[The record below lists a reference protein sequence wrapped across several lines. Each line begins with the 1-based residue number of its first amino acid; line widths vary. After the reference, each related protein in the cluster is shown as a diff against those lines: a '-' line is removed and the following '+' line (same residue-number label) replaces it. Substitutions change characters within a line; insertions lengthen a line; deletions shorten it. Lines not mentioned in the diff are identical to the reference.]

1 MINRSIKH
9 LLPAI
14 AISLF
19 TSNAY
24 GQKEEKHNFDIT
36 KNLDIFHSLVR
47 ETNMFYVDSIQ
58 PEKMIR
64 KGIDAMLYSL
74 DPYTNYIPE
83 SDMEDFKFMTTGEYG
98 GIGSMIMARDGGVF
112 ISEPY
117 EGMPALTYGLKA
129 GDQILEIDGVSMKDK
144 QVSDA
149 SNLLKGEANTKII
162 IKILPYGETTP
173 KDIEV
178 KRQKIQLSSI
188 PYSGLI
194 DEKKGYIQIS
204 QFTDKTGEEFK
215 DAFLKLK
222 NEKGIESLVIDLREN
237 GGGIMEEAIKIVN
250 FFTPRGKEV
259 VSTRGKVKQWDRVYK
274 TTLEPIDTIMPIA
287 ILVNKGS
294 ASASEI
300 LSGALQDMDRAVV
313 MGQRTFGKGLVQTT
327 RNLSYNTTLKV
338 TTAKYYTPSG
348 RCVQAINYAHRNA
361 DGSVGAIPDSLTN
374 IFHTAN
380 GRTVRDGGGV
390 TPDITLKATESPN
403 ILYYLMSD
411 FIIFDYASI
420 YRAKNPTI
428 APANSFEISDQEYK
442 EFAEYVKSKNFTYD
456 RQSEKVLTQ
465 LKDVAKFEGYFDE
478 AKAEFDA
485 LEAKLQHNLDHSL
498 ETFKEEIKQFLG
510 DEIVKRY
517 YYQRGSAAFLLRF
530 DPEVKSVIE
539 LLNEP
544 NKYNET
550 LAPPSEKASKDKI

>member
-1 MINRSIKH
+1 MIKKRIKY

-14 AISLF
+14 AISIL
-19 TSNAY
+19 TSNTY
-24 GQKEEKHNFDIT
+24 GQNEEKHNFDIT
-36 KNLDIFHSLVR
+36 KNLDIFHSIVR
-47 ETNMFYVDSIQ
+47 EANLFYVDSIQ
-58 PEKMIR
+58 PEKMIS

-98 GIGSMIMARDGGVF
+98 GIGSMIMARNGSIF

-129 GDQILEIDGVSMKDK
+129 GDEILEIDGVSMKGK

-149 SNLLKGEANTKII
+149 SNLLKGEANTKIT
-162 IKILPYGETTP
+162 IKILPFGESNP

-188 PYSGLI
+188 PYSGVM
-194 DEKKGYIQIS
+194 DNNKGYIQIS
-204 QFTDKTGEEFK
+204 QFTDKTGDEFK
-215 DAFLKLK
+215 EAFLRLK
-222 NEKGIESLVIDLREN
+222 NQHQIESLVIDLREN
-237 GGGIMEEAIKIVN
+237 GGGIMEEAIKVVN
-250 FFTPRGKEV
+250 LFTPRGREV
-259 VSTRGKVKQWDRVYK
+259 VSTKGKVKQWDRVYK

-348 RCVQAINYAHRNA
+348 RCVQAINYANRNA

-374 IFHTAN
+374 IFYTTN
-380 GRTVRDGGGV
+380 GRSVRDGGGV
-390 TPDITLKATESPN
+390 TPDISLTPTESPN

-411 FIIFDYASI
+411 FIIFDYASM
-420 YRAKNPTI
+420 YRAKHPTI
-428 APANSFEISDQEYK
+428 VAANSFELSDEEYK

-465 LKDVAKFEGYFDE
+465 LKEVAKFEGYFDE
-478 AKAEFDA
+478 AKTEFEA

-498 ETFKEEIKQFLG
+498 DTFKDEIKQFLG
-510 DEIVKRY
+510 DEIIKRY
-517 YYQRGSAAFLLRF
+517 YYQKGSAEFMLRF
-530 DPEVKSVIE
+530 DPEVKSALE
-539 LLNEP
+539 LLNDQS
-544 NKYNET
+544 KYKET
-550 LAPPSEKASKDKI
+550 LSPPSEITTK